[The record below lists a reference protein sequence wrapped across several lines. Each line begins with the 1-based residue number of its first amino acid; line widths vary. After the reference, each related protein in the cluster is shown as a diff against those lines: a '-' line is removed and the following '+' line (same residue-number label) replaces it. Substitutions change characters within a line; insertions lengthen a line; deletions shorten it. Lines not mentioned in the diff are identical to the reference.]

1 MSPKSSAAGIASVVP
16 SCSAVRP
23 IRASAWSGY
32 LPTFEIV
39 RSLYDRRQGGD
50 ARPHRRAPGLRVRR
64 HPSRAGRDRDRP
76 VRAAALTAAAALA
89 DPGARDAGD
98 RPRRAG
104 RHDEAGAGGVRQ
116 RPGGAGA
123 AGVGARPGGQAGADP
138 ASYTHL
144 RAHETKANLVCRLL
158 LEKKKK
164 TKRKTINRTLNKK
177 KKQKKKVNKKQQ

>member
-23 IRASAWSGY
+23 IGASAWSGY

-164 TKRKTINRTLNKK
+164 TKRQKTKYVYR
-177 KKQKKKVNKKQQ
+177 KQKRNTRISKKHKE